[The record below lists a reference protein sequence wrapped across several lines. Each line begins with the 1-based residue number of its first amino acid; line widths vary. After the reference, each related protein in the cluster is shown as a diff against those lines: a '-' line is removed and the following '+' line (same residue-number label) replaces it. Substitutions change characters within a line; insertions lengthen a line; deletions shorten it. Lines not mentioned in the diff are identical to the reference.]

1 MRVGLTGGIASGKS
15 AVSRAFEALGV
26 TVVDTD
32 VIAREVVMPG
42 SPALEEI
49 RQTFG
54 DAVVAADGT
63 LDRRGLREQVFADD
77 TRRREL
83 EAILHPRIRALT
95 LERAAQAAGDYVVIV
110 VPLLVETGFD
120 RLVDRVVV
128 VDCPEAQQLKRL
140 MQRDGQDE
148 APARRI
154 LAAQASREA
163 RLARADHV
171 IDNSG
176 TLAAT
181 EAQVAA
187 LHAEL
192 TAAARIC

>member
-148 APARRI
+148 ATARRI

>member
-1 MRVGLTGGIASGKS
+1 MRIGLTGGIASGKS

-128 VDCPEAQQLKRL
+128 VDCPEAQQLQRL
-140 MQRDGQDE
+140 MHRDGQDE
-148 APARRI
+148 AAARRI

-176 TLAAT
+176 ALAGT

>member
-15 AVSRAFEALGV
+15 AVSRAFEMLGV

-42 SPALEEI
+42 SPALDEI
-49 RQTFG
+49 RHTFG
-54 DAVVAADGT
+54 EAAIAADGT
-63 LDRRGLREQVFADD
+63 LDRRSLREQVFADD
-77 TRRREL
+77 TRRRQL
-83 EAILHPRIRALT
+83 ETILHPRIRALT
-95 LERAAQAAGDYVVIV
+95 LERAAKAAGDYVVIV

-128 VDCPEAQQLKRL
+128 VDCSEAQQLQRL
-140 MQRDGQDE
+140 MQRDGQDQ
-148 APARRI
+148 AAARRI

-176 TLAAT
+176 ALART
-181 EAQVAA
+181 EAHVAA

>member
-1 MRVGLTGGIASGKS
+1 MRIGLTGGIASGKS

-148 APARRI
+148 ATARRI